1 MRATASLLV
10 TMTDAKPLPRP
21 IFLEELTP
29 LVGKTL
35 TADCDPR
42 SVPLELVEATPL
54 RNHAKLDRPPFLL
67 IFRSAPDAVLM
78 SGSYVM
84 RGQGFGPDVIDI
96 SQIAP
101 PRTRGPGHY
110 YQAVFN

>member
-1 MRATASLLV
+1 MTAD
-10 TMTDAKPLPRP
+10 TPAPRP

-42 SVPLELVEATPL
+42 TVPLELVEASPL
-54 RNHAKLDRPPFLL
+54 RNHAKLDREPFIL
-67 IFRSAPDAVLM
+67 IFRSAPDALLM
-78 SGSYVM
+78 SGSYVI
-84 RGQGFGPDVIDI
+84 RGEGFGPDVIDI
-96 SQIAP
+96 AQIATP
-101 PRTRGPGHY
+101 NTGTPGHY